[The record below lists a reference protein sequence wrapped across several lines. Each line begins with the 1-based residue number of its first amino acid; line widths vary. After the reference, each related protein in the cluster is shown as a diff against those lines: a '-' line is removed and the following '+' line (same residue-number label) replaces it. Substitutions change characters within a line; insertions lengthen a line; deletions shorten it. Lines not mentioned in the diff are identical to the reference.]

1 MIGRLWRYLFI
12 QTLIGLIGAAVII
25 TAVILLIDF
34 VETAR
39 DIGTRVGISAF
50 QALHLSLLKAPLL
63 VQDTLPFIVLFGVL
77 FTFFRLNRRSEL
89 IVMRASGYSAWRI
102 LAPVAILAALTGAIS
117 TLALN
122 PLGAA
127 SNARFEATREA
138 LFEGEGQS
146 SGANQSGPIWLRET
160 TATGYIMITAQ
171 QQGGDDAT
179 LTEPVFRQY
188 VLSESGAPL
197 LDRRI
202 TAERAELNGGFWSL
216 TNAIEYAPG
225 GQATELG
232 DVALPTN
239 VGRQALFERARSP
252 GAVSFWQL
260 PAVIASARDAGLS
273 SLAYELRWHGLLA
286 QPLMLVAA
294 ALMGIAATLRLHRL
308 GGAAGFA
315 AAGATAGF
323 ILYFSQELML
333 GLGAS
338 GAITPLTAA
347 WTTPALF
354 SLAGLFF
361 IAATE
366 DG

>member
-1 MIGRLWRYLFI
+1 MMGKLWRYIFI
-12 QTLIGLIGAAVII
+12 QTLIGLVGAAVII
-25 TAVILLIDF
+25 SAVILLIDF
-34 VETAR
+34 VETSR
-39 DIGTRVGISAF
+39 DIGTRVGISALE
-50 QALHLSLLKAPLL
+50 ALHLSLLKAPLL
-63 VQDTLPFIVLFGVL
+63 VQETLPFIVLFGVL

-102 LAPVAILAALTGAIS
+102 LAPVALLAGLTGALS
-117 TLALN
+117 TMALN

-127 SNARFEATREA
+127 SNARFETIREA
-138 LFEGEGQS
+138 LFEGDGQS
-146 SGANQSGPIWLRET
+146 SGENQSGPIWLRET
-160 TATGYIMITAQ
+160 TLTGFTLITADQ
-171 QQGGDDAT
+171 LDADAT
-179 LTEPVFRQY
+179 RLSQPVFRQY
-188 VLSESGAPL
+188 VINETGAPE

-202 TAERAELNGGFWSL
+202 VASTAALNGGFWSL
-216 TNAIEYAPG
+216 TGAEEQAPG
-225 GQATELG
+225 ASSQVLG
-232 DVALPTN
+232 NVALPTQ

-260 PAVIASARDAGLS
+260 PAVINSARNAGLS
-273 SLAYELRWHGLLA
+273 SLAYELRWQSLLA
-286 QPLMLVAA
+286 QPLMLLAA

-315 AAGATAGF
+315 VAGASAGF
-323 ILYFSQELML
+323 LLYFSQELML

-338 GAITPLTAA
+338 GSVNPFSAA